1 MGAPCI
7 FPACINRMFG
17 RDPTQ
22 SRRVPSLPD
31 VLVTLSARAGKP
43 LWIPSDVGGLCC
55 ATPWGSKGY
64 RKGHDYMAVS
74 MADALWRWSDGGRLP
89 IVVDA
94 ASCTLGL
101 VEDVRLHLDEQRR
114 SLHERLK
121 IIDSITW
128 CRDLLPRLKI
138 QRKLGRVVL
147 HPTCSMNHLALATL
161 PPWHYSSD
169 CIAIEYWTDPAA
181 IAALLLPGVAPD
193 GKSGGRA
200 FLRFLDWQFTASD
213 DELTDPA
220 RFQYREAFALVEAIF
235 EGTPINYCPFI
246 FVDNDAAIARGWA
259 QGFPKKLGSV
269 YQTRSFSAPSPPAA
283 PLAKGSRFGASVAA
297 HGERLATARIQLEK
311 PIVDP
316 STIFIR
322 PTVMRRYF
330 PQLAV
335 AGQPKP
341 PANELT
347 MSLTDNLAIVD
358 VWAGSAELRMP
369 EVQGEEMHL
378 IAPLRVGR
386 GYRLGMAYS
395 VTDLR
400 IVKNYAV

>member
-1 MGAPCI
+1 MATSITSIDACWNTLGRPSRRSLVGGGRTRYTPTTSRLRCKQGRSISGRGSVASVCSKPSRASQGPQSVPTSYPRCPGRCLCRPPEDCPRHPKMGAPCI

-138 QRKLGRVVL
+138 QRKLGR
-147 HPTCSMNHLALATL
+147 
-161 PPWHYSSD
+161 
-169 CIAIEYWTDPAA
+169 
-181 IAALLLPGVAPD
+181 
-193 GKSGGRA
+193 
-200 FLRFLDWQFTASD
+200 
-213 DELTDPA
+213 
-220 RFQYREAFALVEAIF
+220 
-235 EGTPINYCPFI
+235 
-246 FVDNDAAIARGWA
+246 
-259 QGFPKKLGSV
+259 
-269 YQTRSFSAPSPPAA
+269 
-283 PLAKGSRFGASVAA
+283 
-297 HGERLATARIQLEK
+297 
-311 PIVDP
+311 
-316 STIFIR
+316 FIR
-322 PTVMRRYF
+322 R
-330 PQLAV
+330 
-335 AGQPKP
+335 
-341 PANELT
+341 
-347 MSLTDNLAIVD
+347 
-358 VWAGSAELRMP
+358 
-369 EVQGEEMHL
+369 VQ
-378 IAPLRVGR
+378 
-386 GYRLGMAYS
+386 
-395 VTDLR
+395 
-400 IVKNYAV
+400 